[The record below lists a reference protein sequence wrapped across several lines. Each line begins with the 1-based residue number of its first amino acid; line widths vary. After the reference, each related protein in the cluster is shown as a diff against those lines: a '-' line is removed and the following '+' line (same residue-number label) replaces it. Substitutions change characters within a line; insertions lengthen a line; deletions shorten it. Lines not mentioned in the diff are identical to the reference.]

1 MDNVLQRRGLGLA
14 LRSALVTVL
23 ALTLLAACR
32 PEETPA
38 PAEPWPTPVEAQPM
52 PTAGDMRALDP
63 LVPTPLAAAQTP
75 TSLAQ
80 IASQAVITAPAATP
94 LASAVADL
102 PAAASPTP
110 LEPGNLSSRLGV
122 GVPLNVTDFVFDAEM
137 AQQLGMGWYLD
148 WHINP
153 APIDGD
159 GLEYAQ
165 LYAMRPGNLPLRR
178 EQIAQVL
185 AANPGAL
192 WLAGNEPDVIW
203 QDNKTPEE
211 YAQLYHQFYTFVKTL
226 DPSAQ
231 VAIAG
236 VSQVTPLRLQYLE
249 AVIAAYERLYGQRLP
264 VDVWNVHAF
273 ILREERD
280 SWGVSIPPGFDVD
293 QGMLWEIED
302 HDDLDL
308 FRQQIV
314 DFRRWM
320 DKQGERNK
328 PLIISEFGILMPSE
342 YGFPP
347 ERVAEFMTETFDYLL
362 TAADPD
368 IGYPLDDNR
377 LVQRLT
383 WYSLSDT
390 VYPTSNLVDPK
401 TGERTV
407 LGQTFADYAAGL
419 DEIP

>member
-1 MDNVLQRRGLGLA
+1 LALVAALMLGL
-14 LRSALVTVL
+14 S
-23 ALTLLAACR
+23 AACA
-32 PEETPA
+32 EKTPS
-38 PAEPWPTPVEAQPM
+38 PPEPWPTPANVQST
-52 PTAGDMRALDP
+52 PTAEDTRPIDP
-63 LVPTPLAAAQTP
+63 LVPTPPAMAWTPTPAIDSQEAITGTAETPSSSAEDNGLAAAG
-75 TSLAQ
+75 
-80 IASQAVITAPAATP
+80 AA
-94 LASAVADL
+94 
-102 PAAASPTP
+102 P
-110 LEPGNLSSRLGV
+110 LEPGNLHSRLGV
-122 GVPLNVTDFVFDAEM
+122 GVPINVTDVVFDATI
-137 AQQLGMGWYLD
+137 AQQLGLGWYLD

-153 APIDGD
+153 APIDLE

-165 LYAMRPGNLPLRR
+165 LYAMRDGNIPLRR
-178 EQIAQVL
+178 DQIAQVL

-192 WLAGNEPDVIW
+192 WLAGNEPDVVW

-236 VSQVTPLRLQYLE
+236 VSQVTPLRLRYLE
-249 AVIAAYERLYGQRLP
+249 EVMAAYQRLYGQRLP

-280 SWGVSIPPGFDVD
+280 SWGVSIPPGLDVD

-320 DKQGERNK
+320 DKQGERDK
-328 PLIISEFGILMPSE
+328 PLIVSEFGILMPAE

-347 ERVAEFMTETFDYLL
+347 ERVAGFMTETFDYLL

-368 IGYPLDDNR
+368 IGYPADSNR

-383 WYSLSDT
+383 WYSFSDT
-390 VYPTSNLVDPK
+390 VYPTSNLADPQ
-401 TGERTV
+401 TGELTV
-407 LGQTFADYAAGL
+407 LGQTFANYAADL
-419 DEIP
+419 KESP

>member
-1 MDNVLQRRGLGLA
+1 
-14 LRSALVTVL
+14 
-23 ALTLLAACR
+23 
-32 PEETPA
+32 
-38 PAEPWPTPVEAQPM
+38 
-52 PTAGDMRALDP
+52 MRTLDP
-63 LVPTPLAAAQTP
+63 LVPTVPAAQP
-75 TSLAQ
+75 LPSPSA
-80 IASQAVITAPAATP
+80 APAADQT
-94 LASAVADL
+94 AVAPTPAITATVAAL
-102 PAAASPTP
+102 TPGAAASAAP
-110 LEPGNLSSRLGV
+110 LEPANLRSRLGV
-122 GVPLNVTDFVFDAEM
+122 GAPPGVADFEFDAAL

-148 WHINP
+148 WHIDASP
-153 APIDGD
+153 VVTG

-165 LYAMRPGNLPLRR
+165 LYAMRDRNIPLRR
-178 EQIAQVL
+178 ADIAAVL

-236 VSQVTPLRLQYLE
+236 VAQVTPLRLRYLE
-249 AVIAAYERLYGQRLP
+249 EVMAAYQRLYGQKIP

-273 ILREERD
+273 ILREDRA

-302 HDDLDL
+302 HDDLNL

-320 DKQGERNK
+320 DRNGERDK
-328 PLIISEFGILMPSE
+328 PLIVSEFGILMPAE

-347 ERVAEFMTETFDYLL
+347 ERVAEFMTETFDFLL

-368 IGYPLDDNR
+368 LGYPADGNR

-390 VYPTSNLVDPK
+390 VYPTGNLVDPA
-401 TGERTV
+401 TGEITL
-407 LGQTFADYAAGL
+407 LGQVFADYAARL
-419 DEIP
+419 AQSP

>member
-1 MDNVLQRRGLGLA
+1 MLP
-14 LRSALVTVL
+14 
-23 ALTLLAACR
+23 LLAACR
-32 PEETPA
+32 SGTA
-38 PAEPWPTPVEAQPM
+38 PGLLGDGSATLEPWPTPVDLQPS
-52 PTAGDMRALDP
+52 PEVANVSTPEP
-63 LVPTPLAAAQTP
+63 LVPTVPADGQLPTP
-75 TSLAQ
+75 T
-80 IASQAVITAPAATP
+80 ASVAAQAVISQVITTPAAIETP
-94 LASAVADL
+94 PAVASAT
-102 PAAASPTP
+102 S
-110 LEPGNLSSRLGV
+110 LEPGNLRSRLGV
-122 GVPLNVTDFVFDAEM
+122 GVALSVTDFTFDAEM

-153 APIDGD
+153 APIDVD

-165 LYAMRPGNLPLRR
+165 LYAMRGGNIPLRR
-178 EQIAQVL
+178 DQIAQVL

-249 AVIAAYERLYGQRLP
+249 EVMAAYERLYGQRLP

-293 QGMLWEIED
+293 QGMLWEIEE

-347 ERVAEFMTETFDYLL
+347 QRVAEFMTETFDYLL
-362 TAADPD
+362 TASDPN
-368 IGYPLDDNR
+368 IGYPADDNR

-401 TGERTV
+401 TGELTL
-407 LGQTFADYAAGL
+407 LGQTFAEYAADL
-419 DEIP
+419 KESP

>member
-1 MDNVLQRRGLGLA
+1 MDNLLQRRGLGLA

-38 PAEPWPTPVEAQPM
+38 PAEPWPTPLEAQPM

-75 TSLAQ
+75 TSPAQ
-80 IASQAVITAPAATP
+80 IASQTVITAPAATP

-110 LEPGNLSSRLGV
+110 LEPGNLRSRLGV

-137 AQQLGMGWYLD
+137 AQQLGMGWYID

-153 APIDGD
+153 APIAVD

-249 AVIAAYERLYGQRLP
+249 AVMAAYERLYGQRLP

-273 ILREERD
+273 VLREERD